1 MYIFDSPEL
10 MQLDM
15 GTSMSLYA
23 PPIGTAGLAL
33 FFVKGYS
40 LVPAPP
46 PRITAITL
54 DVWLLPPSDRIVG
67 DPFMTFSPLSF
78 STTSAATVRSC
89 ARAFTALMLRLDD
102 TRAALDA
109 MLLFE
114 EHEEALGI
122 LCCWVEKLQ
131 REGERLG

>member
-1 MYIFDSPEL
+1 
-10 MQLDM
+10 
-15 GTSMSLYA
+15 
-23 PPIGTAGLAL
+23 
-33 FFVKGYS
+33 
-40 LVPAPP
+40 
-46 PRITAITL
+46 
-54 DVWLLPPSDRIVG
+54 
-67 DPFMTFSPLSF
+67 
-78 STTSAATVRSC
+78 
-89 ARAFTALMLRLDD
+89 MLRLDD